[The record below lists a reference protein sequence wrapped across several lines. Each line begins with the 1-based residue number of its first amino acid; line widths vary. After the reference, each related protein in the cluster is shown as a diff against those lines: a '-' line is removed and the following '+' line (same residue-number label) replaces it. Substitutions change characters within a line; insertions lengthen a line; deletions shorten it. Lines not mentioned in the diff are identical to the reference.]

1 MQSIQIEDLGDP
13 IDEDKVE
20 GALYVLI
27 TATAVGIDL
36 WSPGDLRKL
45 PRSALRALAQIL
57 VQIEKQATWPSYLLY
72 NITVLMGKPLGG
84 T

>member
-1 MQSIQIEDLGDP
+1 MREMYSMVQSIQIEDLGDP

-20 GALYVLI
+20 GALYVLK

-45 PRSALRALAQIL
+45 PRPAFRALAQIL
-57 VQIEKQATWPSYLLY
+57 VQIEQQATWPLSLLS
-72 NITVLMGKPLGG
+72 NIIVLM
-84 T
+84 